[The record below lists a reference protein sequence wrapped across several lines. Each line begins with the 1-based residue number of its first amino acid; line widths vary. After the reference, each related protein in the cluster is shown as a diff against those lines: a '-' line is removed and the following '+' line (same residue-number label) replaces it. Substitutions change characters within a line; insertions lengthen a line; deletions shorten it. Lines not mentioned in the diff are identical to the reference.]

1 MRRKN
6 PTPRTV
12 EEEKTMG
19 ERFYREYNEFR
30 TKYPTRRAKEK
41 ALRSMKAEEIIQLAR
56 SCPDIREAC
65 WYATFAQAAAE
76 REA

>member
-1 MRRKN
+1 M
-6 PTPRTV
+6 
-12 EEEKTMG
+12 MG
-19 ERFYREYNEFR
+19 ERFYKELNEFR
-30 TKYPTRRAKEK
+30 VKYPTRRAKEK
-41 ALRSMKAEEIIQLAR
+41 ALRAMKAEEIIQLAR